1 MLTTIKILTEQ
12 DYNKNTNPAS
22 GLVFFTTEKD
32 ICEIVSNHLSEN
44 IKENIETLKMFSKLS
59 VDKTEVYEVCRNK
72 KVLYLHKIE
81 KNTTANSGLAQ
92 LGF

>member
-1 MLTTIKILTEQ
+1 LTTIKILTQQE
-12 DYNKNTNPAS
+12 YENNNKSPS

-44 IKENIETLKMFSKLS
+44 IKENIETLKMFSKLTIE
-59 VDKTEVYEVCRNK
+59 KTEVFEVCRNK